1 MDSSRQTTHA
11 VEKTSFIREFQLA
24 MRSWISQNF
33 SRKVSGVDTVNRS
46 PNVMAKKRRRG
57 MYLLMVNDGVLF
69 SSSSESSLATI
80 VIRVTGLQKSSGGF
94 M

>member
-1 MDSSRQTTHA
+1 
-11 VEKTSFIREFQLA
+11 
-24 MRSWISQNF
+24 
-33 SRKVSGVDTVNRS
+33 
-46 PNVMAKKRRRG
+46 MAKKRRRG